1 MDKKIEEAQQEF
13 NAILHY
19 IVHMAMGREIHEV
32 EAGIYRRLLRLGRIL
47 LDLFVLSTGTGKTGE
62 TLMRNDGSI
71 LMCIERV
78 LAGHTSTH
86 RLRPVHKSLS
96 IVVVTFSNISFLA
109 DKDRYEMVP
118 VAVFLPISQIRFD
131 VQKS

>member
-1 MDKKIEEAQQEF
+1 MDKKIEEAHKEF

-47 LDLFVLSTGTGKTGE
+47 LDLSTGTGKTGE

-78 LAGHTSTH
+78 LAGQTSTH
-86 RLRPVHKSLS
+86 RPQPVHKSLS

-109 DKDRYEMVP
+109 DKDRYEMFP